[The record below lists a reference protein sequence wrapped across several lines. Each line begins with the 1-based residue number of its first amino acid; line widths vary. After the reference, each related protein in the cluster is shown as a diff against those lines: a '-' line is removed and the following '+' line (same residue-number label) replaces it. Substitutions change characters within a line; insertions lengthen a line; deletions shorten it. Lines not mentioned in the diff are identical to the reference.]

1 MPMKK
6 KAKKNAKADI
16 KSRAILIVIILLA
29 AAAEALYQ
37 YYKAQKLNGDGL
49 TVHFVDVG
57 QGDCELIC
65 CDGKNVLIDCGEESK
80 AADVIA
86 YLNKYSVKNLDYIIA
101 THPHSDHM
109 GSMSRVIEE
118 YSVGEIIMP
127 HLSDKDIPNSRY
139 FEKFLDAC
147 DAHKTKVTEAEIG
160 RKLEIGSA
168 EAEIISPNGESYD
181 DVNNYSVGI
190 ILTYGMNSF
199 FMAGDAEALSEKE
212 MLKTGR
218 IHDVDVYKAGHH
230 GSSSSGSAAFLK
242 VIKPEISVICCG
254 VNNSYGHP
262 SQKTLKALKKYSTEI
277 YRTDLNGSI
286 TIHSDGTRLTVT
298 PERESK

>member
-1 MPMKK
+1 MKK
-6 KAKKNAKADI
+6 KSKKSKKNSSKNKVLPI
-16 KSRAILIVIILLA
+16 IISVIGILLGTWY
-29 AAAEALYQ
+29 ELHHT
-37 YYKAQKLNGDGL
+37 NDSDGL

-80 AADVIA
+80 AADVAA
-86 YLNKYSVKNLDYIIA
+86 YLNKCDVKYLDYIIA

-118 YSVGEIIMP
+118 YGVGEVIMP
-127 HLSDKDIPNSRY
+127 HLPDSDIPDSRY

-147 DAHKTKVTEAEIG
+147 EAHKTKVSEAKIG

-168 EAEIISPNGESYD
+168 EAEIISPNSKSYE
-181 DVNNYSVGI
+181 DVNNYSIGI
-190 ILTYGMNSF
+190 ILTYGTNSF
-199 FMAGDAEALSEKE
+199 FMAGDAESLSEKE
-212 MLKTGR
+212 MLSAGR
-218 IHDVDVYKAGHH
+218 LRDVDVYKAGHH

-254 VNNSYGHP
+254 ANNSYGHP
-262 SQKTLKALKKYSTEI
+262 SKKTLKALKKYSPDI
-277 YRTDLNGSI
+277 YRTDLNGSVVV
-286 TIHSDGTRLTVT
+286 HSDGSNLTVT